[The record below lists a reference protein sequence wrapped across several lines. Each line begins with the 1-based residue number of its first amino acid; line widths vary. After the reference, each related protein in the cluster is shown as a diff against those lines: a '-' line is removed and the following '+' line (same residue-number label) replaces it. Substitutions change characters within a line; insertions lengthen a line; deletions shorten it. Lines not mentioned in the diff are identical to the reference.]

1 MRQPF
6 FKKESDQSKYQEYEA
21 TVNKVVAREK
31 EIAASNQEIDRMVR
45 EKAKVEEELEKVEQ
59 EKDKM
64 QDDIMKINMH
74 MDPTSLTLNDVMK
87 KLKQE
92 DPSRFREVMS
102 DLEYEGKD
110 PNWLKMNIM
119 DHVAHIKSDVDG
131 LDANSDVAM
140 DRQKMDLIKDK
151 AYLATELAKVQNLL
165 KLQVDIDK

>member
-1 MRQPF
+1 MR
-6 FKKESDQSKYQEYEA
+6 
-21 TVNKVVAREK
+21 
-31 EIAASNQEIDRMVR
+31 
-45 EKAKVEEELEKVEQ
+45 KVEEELERVES

-110 PNWLKMNIM
+110 PAWLKMNIM

-140 DRQKMDLIKDK
+140 ERQKMDLIKDK
-151 AYLATELAKVQNLL
+151 AYLATELAKV
-165 KLQVDIDK
+165 